1 MPSPD
6 AETELSTYLV
16 AARVGEVIGRQT
28 QKQTRATANINDL
41 IIDPAGRIS
50 MVA

>member
-6 AETELSTYLV
+6 AETEPSTYLV
-16 AARVGEVIGRQT
+16 AARVREQMGRQIGRET
-28 QKQTRATANINDL
+28 KATMNINDL
-41 IIDPAGRIS
+41 IIDPADRVP